1 MVKFKKKCYR
11 CKKNY
16 VTATRRDNW
25 VMCYDCQ
32 KAELNGVIDDPEM
45 KKFFDIPH
53 EFYVN
58 NSFLRDIKVKYLKFG
73 NLTEKQI
80 EAFKKTVDKLKEEN
94 SKD

>member
-1 MVKFKKKCYR
+1 
-11 CKKNY
+11 
-16 VTATRRDNW
+16 
-25 VMCYDCQ
+25 MCYDCQ